1 MNEMNLRR
9 EANRSAHHFAQVLE
23 LRFQQLLLIK
33 LQHLLSSGESPSEVQ
48 SFLRNLEVVEIA
60 ASGKLLAVEL
70 RARV

>member
-48 SFLRNLEVVEIA
+48 SFLRNL
-60 ASGKLLAVEL
+60 GK
-70 RARV
+70 R